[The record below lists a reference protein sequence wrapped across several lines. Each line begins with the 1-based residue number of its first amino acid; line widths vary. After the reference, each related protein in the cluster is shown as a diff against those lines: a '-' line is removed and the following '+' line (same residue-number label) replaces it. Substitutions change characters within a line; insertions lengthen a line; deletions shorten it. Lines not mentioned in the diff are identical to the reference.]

1 MLSASPLFVTYSFAD
16 IEDSQECKIGQNDSK
31 VSKSTQEERIRV
43 ILTEKIVNGK
53 LEIRQYALPE
63 DISEEDLQRMLSLEG
78 QISAGHM

>member
-1 MLSASPLFVTYSFAD
+1 MLGASPLSVTYSSA
-16 IEDSQECKIGQNDSK
+16 EIGDNQGEKMRENERKTENSK
-31 VSKSTQEERIRV
+31 KERLGA

>member
-53 LEIRQYALPE
+53 L
-63 DISEEDLQRMLSLEG
+63 DL
-78 QISAGHM
+78 